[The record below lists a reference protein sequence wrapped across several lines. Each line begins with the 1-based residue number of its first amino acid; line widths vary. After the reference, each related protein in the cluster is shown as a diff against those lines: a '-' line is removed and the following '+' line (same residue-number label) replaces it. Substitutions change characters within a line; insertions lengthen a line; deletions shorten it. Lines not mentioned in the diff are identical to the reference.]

1 MILLDTL
8 EDEGNESECINTL
21 LTRSIDGIILV
32 PCGERPESLE
42 KIDEQTPI
50 VLIDRYFEDTSLSY
64 ICTDNYRGALDGVK
78 LLIENGHKEIL
89 CIRGVPHSMPSKE
102 RVKGYIDALRESGF
116 DTRSRITGNDYSI
129 TNGYLETKL
138 AIGSPA
144 RPTAIFAL
152 SNTIML
158 GAIPGDRG
166 IFAANPGRRFD
177 PVVRQQPVSGFPASG
192 RHPYLAAD
200 QRDQPARG
208 EDPDGAVER

>member
-78 LLIENGHKEIL
+78 LLIENGHKRFFASAAFP
-89 CIRGVPHSMPSKE
+89 IRCPRKSGSKDISM
-102 RVKGYIDALRESGF
+102 L
-116 DTRSRITGNDYSI
+116 
-129 TNGYLETKL
+129 
-138 AIGSPA
+138 
-144 RPTAIFAL
+144 
-152 SNTIML
+152 
-158 GAIPGDRG
+158 
-166 IFAANPGRRFD
+166 
-177 PVVRQQPVSGFPASG
+177 
-192 RHPYLAAD
+192 
-200 QRDQPARG
+200 
-208 EDPDGAVER
+208 